1 MKKLLFIALGG
12 SMGALGRYGLARFV
26 YRFTGVV
33 FPWGTL
39 TVNMLGCFIIG
50 FCYDLFDRS
59 LLSAEI
65 KSMVTIGFLGAFTT
79 FSTYSLETVNLFRD
93 GEIRLGVG
101 NMLISNILGII
112 AVVLGFITS
121 RLILRAFK

>member
-12 SMGALGRYGLARFV
+12 GMGALGRYGLSKFV
-26 YRFTGVV
+26 YRFTGVI
-33 FPWGTL
+33 FPWGTM
-39 TVNMLGCFIIG
+39 TVNMIGCFLIG

-59 LLSAEI
+59 LFSAEI

-93 GEIRLGVG
+93 GEIKLGMG
-101 NMLISNILGII
+101 NVLMSNVLGII
-112 AVVLGFITS
+112 AVMLGVVTS
-121 RLILRAFK
+121 RVALRAFK